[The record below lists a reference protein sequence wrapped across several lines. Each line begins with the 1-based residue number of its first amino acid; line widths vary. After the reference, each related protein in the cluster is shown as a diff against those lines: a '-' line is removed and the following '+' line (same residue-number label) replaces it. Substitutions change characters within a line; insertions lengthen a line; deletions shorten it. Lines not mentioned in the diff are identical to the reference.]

1 MNINEKILLLRKKE
15 ETIFFDD
22 REKNVKVANEIDKIL
37 GKKHKN
43 IFSYCIRFGKVK
55 KCVKI
60 KI

>member
-1 MNINEKILLLRKKE
+1 MKRFYYYVKKE

-43 IFSYCIRFGKVK
+43 FFSYCIRFGKVK